1 MAIKIQSNK
10 KIHSLPQIVNNK
22 EEPKTLLTGLWGMDK
37 TDSPLLLAF
46 ADDGLIWGKMAD
58 DGLFICNDA
67 DPRFCPLL
75 RWQTLQRLHLFSE
88 KRELRIWRHGGTFK
102 GVFLSDEPGEDEYYY
117 DEEQILLGTE
127 IRKGISSKM
136 VNNSISF
143 TPVEDLAGQ
152 WHAPPIAESEF
163 VKGTSSRLRLKLR
176 HYLKADEETGMLRVS
191 ISRILKLLTKGDK
204 K

>member
-10 KIHSLPQIVNNK
+10 KIHSTPQIVNNK
-22 EEPKTLLTGLWGMDK
+22 EAPKTLLTGLWGVDK

-46 ADDGLIWGKMAD
+46 ADDGLIWGKMTEE
-58 DGLFICNDA
+58 GLFISNDA
-67 DPRFCPLL
+67 DPQFGPLL

-88 KRELRIWRHGGTFK
+88 KRELRIWRYGMDFK

-117 DEEQILLGTE
+117 DEEQILLGTI
-127 IRKGISSKM
+127 IRDGFSSKTA
-136 VNNSISF
+136 NNTISF

-152 WHAPPIAESEF
+152 WHAPPIAGSALPEGS
-163 VKGTSSRLRLKLR
+163 SSRLRLKLR
-176 HYLKADEETGMLRVS
+176 HYLKADEESGMLRVS
-191 ISRILKLLTKGDK
+191 ISRILKLLTKEEK